1 MSKQSVHIDDETKP
15 STTNEEHP
23 RWRRL
28 PLKKNQMIIN
38 QKKLIKIRKKNQ
50 QKIDKMDWLNKLKM
64 PKKKEVKQ
72 AMLNI
77 NRFFK

>member
-1 MSKQSVHIDDETKP
+1 
-15 STTNEEHP
+15 
-23 RWRRL
+23 
-28 PLKKNQMIIN
+28 MIIN

-77 NRFFK
+77 NRFFKRN